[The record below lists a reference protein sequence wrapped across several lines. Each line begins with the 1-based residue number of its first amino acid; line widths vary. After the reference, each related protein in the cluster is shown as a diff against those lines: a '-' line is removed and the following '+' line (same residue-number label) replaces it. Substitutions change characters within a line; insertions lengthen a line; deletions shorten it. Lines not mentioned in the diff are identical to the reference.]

1 MKTAAAPYSAPERPP
16 ALVADFIISAA
27 EIRQF
32 PKSERPEL
40 AILGRSNSGKSSL
53 LNRWLGRKALAR
65 VGATPGRTA
74 QINFFRVA
82 FRPQDYPFLLA
93 DLPGYGF
100 AVAPKS
106 QVASWRRLVTGYL
119 EGGRP
124 IKMALLLMDI
134 RREPSADEYGL
145 VAWLETLG
153 IPVWL
158 IVTKVDKLNRS
169 EARIRLLRI
178 GKMFEVVIPLA
189 HPLLA
194 FSSTTGQGR
203 ERLIEI
209 LIDSGLLSGSG
220 LD

>member
-1 MKTAAAPYSAPERPP
+1 MKTVAAPYSAPERPP

-32 PKSERPEL
+32 PESERPEL

-65 VGATPGRTA
+65 VGATPGRTC

-82 FRPQDYPFLLA
+82 FRPQDQPFLLA

-100 AVAPKS
+100 AAAPKS
-106 QVASWRRLVTGYL
+106 QVAGWRRLATGYL
-119 EGGRP
+119 ESGRP
-124 IKMALLLMDI
+124 IKTVLLLMDI
-134 RREPSADEYGL
+134 RREPSADEYDL

-158 IVTKVDKLNRS
+158 IATKVDKLNRS
-169 EARIRLLRI
+169 EARTRLLRI
-178 GKMFEVVIPLA
+178 EKMFEVVIPLA

-203 ERLIEI
+203 ERLIEN
-209 LIDSGLLSGSG
+209 LIDSGLLTGSNF
-220 LD
+220 D